1 MSNLEVFNN
10 YVKSG
15 YNLNDPSISLKLDHS
30 IRVADAALK
39 LGKHEGLNEKLCY
52 DIGLLHDFARFEQ
65 WKRFASFKDF
75 LTIDHGDL
83 GVELLFEQNYIELF
97 DVDKKDYE
105 VIKFSVKNHNKK
117 EINFAE
123 IDKFYEDN
131 DYYLSKEEFITYCNI
146 SRDSDKID
154 LFYRIG
160 EGNLKMGYTLS
171 GYTEDCLRE
180 VLNHTQVDVTKTATI
195 LDRLFVFI
203 GFLYDIN
210 FKYTFE
216 LVDLDKYF
224 YAITNI
230 YGASLN
236 EEDKKTLN
244 FVIEDF
250 KKYYKNMGG
259 K

>member
-1 MSNLEVFNN
+1 
-10 YVKSG
+10 
-15 YNLNDPSISLKLDHS
+15 
-30 IRVADAALK
+30 
-39 LGKHEGLNEKLCY
+39 
-52 DIGLLHDFARFEQ
+52 
-65 WKRFASFKDF
+65 
-75 LTIDHGDL
+75 
-83 GVELLFEQNYIELF
+83 
-97 DVDKKDYE
+97 
-105 VIKFSVKNHNKK
+105 
-117 EINFAE
+117 
-123 IDKFYEDN
+123 
-131 DYYLSKEEFITYCNI
+131 
-146 SRDSDKID
+146 
-154 LFYRIG
+154 
-160 EGNLKMGYTLS
+160 MGYTLS
-171 GYTEDCLRE
+171 GYTEDCLKE